1 MVNYQQSRYA
11 YQGKTTAIPAQA
23 EQKERYMTRIDC
35 AAEYRYF
42 SFTGYYFGKASFGL
56 AQQG

>member
-1 MVNYQQSRYA
+1 M
-11 YQGKTTAIPAQA
+11 
-23 EQKERYMTRIDC
+23 MTRNQF

>member
-1 MVNYQQSRYA
+1 
-11 YQGKTTAIPAQA
+11 
-23 EQKERYMTRIDC
+23 MTRINP

-56 AQQG
+56 AQQW

>member
-1 MVNYQQSRYA
+1 
-11 YQGKTTAIPAQA
+11 
-23 EQKERYMTRIDC
+23 MTRNQF

-42 SFTGYYFGKASFGL
+42 SFAGYYFGKVSFGL